1 MIVSIRLNSTDAE
14 LIKCFAEHNGFTVSA
29 FLRTAVMDYI
39 EKHYIE
45 ASSIKEVKEDIY
57 FTSGR

>member
-14 LIKCFAEHNGFTVSA
+14 LIKCFAEHNGLTVSA
-29 FLRTAVMDYI
+29 FFRAVVMEYI

-45 ASSIKEVKEDIY
+45 ASTLKEVSKEEN
-57 FTSGR
+57 